1 MSGARLNDA
10 QDSFLV
16 PFCYTEKYV
25 DHMMQVCISISGLYT
40 VHTATWNL
48 TFYIIHKGHYSK
60 DFVGFRIVNQRR
72 IPYRRALYANWL
84 NSIFSVYSIAPT
96 GIFSIKESQQ

>member
-1 MSGARLNDA
+1 MADCTRSSTQYIYIGVQRLGYRVSGARLNDA

-48 TFYIIHKGHYSK
+48 KFYIIHKGHHSK

-72 IPYRRALYANWL
+72 IP
-84 NSIFSVYSIAPT
+84 
-96 GIFSIKESQQ
+96 